1 MTKQI
6 DWQAKHPMLLG
17 RSEVLKSLRHYLQ
30 AQSQGHHTIN
40 HLEERGVERGSIRH
54 LP

>member
-6 DWQAKHPMLLG
+6 DWQANHPMLLG
-17 RSEVLKSLRHYLQ
+17 RSEVLKSLRHYL
-30 AQSQGHHTIN
+30 HHTIS
-40 HLEERGVERGSIRH
+40 HQEERGVERGSIRH